1 MDVNRIISKIIDR
14 LSIRPPEEESNP
26 VVQRLFVNI
35 PLVAIVS
42 SIILLIFSIVSFF
55 NAKIALAT
63 LLFSAS
69 IINALNYFFLRWTR
83 RIRPSVIVSTM
94 IIITL
99 YSYLMLTGGLANTG
113 LYWCFVFSP
122 ILFYALGHRY
132 GMIACSITALITFVI
147 LANPDFPGLT
157 ATYSAETS
165 SRFPITFFAVS
176 LLLYVQELGRY
187 RADEKT
193 EVLQNEL
200 EEIART
206 DSLSGLVN
214 RRGADEILNEE
225 ERRGKR
231 SGKYGIVML
240 ADIDYFK
247 RINDSYGHEAGDSVI
262 QFVANELRSVVRDID
277 TVARWGGEE
286 FMILFVESDIRKAL
300 KMAERVRANIE
311 SQKISYEGQVLSTT
325 ISIGVAVF
333 NSNNDVELV
342 LRYADEALYRAKENG
357 RNQVVLAEE
366 SGKLASIGEK

>member
-1 MDVNRIISKIIDR
+1 MDANRIIPEIIDR
-14 LSIRPPEEESNP
+14 LSVYPPEEETNLL
-26 VVQRLFVNI
+26 VRRLFVNV

-42 SIILLIFSIVSFF
+42 SIILLIFAIVSLF
-55 NAKIALAT
+55 NTKIVLAAI
-63 LLFSAS
+63 LLTAS
-69 IINALNYFFLRWTR
+69 VLNALNYLFLRWTR
-83 RIRPSVIVSTM
+83 RIRLSAIAST
-94 IIITL
+94 IIITIL
-99 YSYLMLTGGLANTG
+99 YGYLMLTGGLANTG

-147 LANPDFPGLT
+147 LANPEFPGLT

-165 SRFPITFFAVS
+165 SRFPITFFALS
-176 LLLYVQELGRY
+176 LLLYVQEMGRY

-193 EVLQNEL
+193 EMLQNEL
-200 EEIART
+200 EELART

-214 RRGADEILNEE
+214 RRGADEILIKE

-231 SGKYGIVML
+231 TGKYGIVML

-262 QFVANELRSVVRDID
+262 QFVANELRSVVRDLD

-300 KMAERVRANIE
+300 VMAERVRTNIE
-311 SQKISYEGQVLSTT
+311 SKKVSYEGQVVSTT

-333 NSNNDVELV
+333 NSDNDAELV
-342 LRYADEALYRAKENG
+342 LRCADEALYRAKENG
-357 RNQVVLAEE
+357 RNQVILAEE
-366 SGKLASIGEK
+366 SGKSASISET